1 MPLLRY
7 HPHKINLSAM
17 NYHIPRLLFSSIAQ
31 TNKEQYQDLFQEYDV
46 FEASTHHIYIAI
58 YPFWLEEYSFPR
70 RNIFSWGYHVR
81 IENHNVTPIS
91 ITIQHWDIIKT
102 NSRITTIDTKII
114 ENDDAKLNA
123 GEACD
128 YTSCIT
134 LDTPSNIVKGY
145 YTISDH
151 TGNIMNIDIPSFNLD
166 NPHDLFSIN

>member
-1 MPLLRY
+1 MSY
-7 HPHKINLSAM
+7 Q
-17 NYHIPRLLFSSIAQ
+17 IPRLIFSSIAQ
-31 TNKEQYQDLFQEYDV
+31 TDKAQYKEIFQEHGV
-46 FEASTHHIYIAI
+46 FETSSDCIYIAI

-81 IENHNVTPIS
+81 IENHNTTPIF
-91 ITIQHWDIIKT
+91 IIRKNWDIIKT
-102 NSRITTIDTKII
+102 NSHITTIDTKII
-114 ENDDAKLNA
+114 ENDNAKLNH

-134 LDTPSNIVKGY
+134 LDTSSNIIKGY

-151 TGNIMNIDIPSFNLD
+151 TGRIMNINIPSFNLD